1 MTGNPNNEL
10 ELTRALDSIQRNI
23 WARIN
28 DEVQVRGVKLSMG
41 DAYSLGSVIKEVLHP
56 EVKKLLQSER
66 KAVLQAIR
74 EKILKNTQDFE
85 EVSADGDETW
95 FEYLNP
101 KTVLE
106 ILEGVE

>member
-1 MTGNPNNEL
+1 MTDNPNNEHQAIAQAFLNSMQPKFGMTPPIETLGWEEVHFPTLAKEL
-10 ELTRALDSIQRNI
+10 EA
-23 WARIN
+23 
-28 DEVQVRGVKLSMG
+28 
-41 DAYSLGSVIKEVLHP
+41 
-56 EVKKLLQSER
+56 LLQSER
-66 KAVLQAIR
+66 KAVVQAIR

-95 FEYLNP
+95 FEYLDP